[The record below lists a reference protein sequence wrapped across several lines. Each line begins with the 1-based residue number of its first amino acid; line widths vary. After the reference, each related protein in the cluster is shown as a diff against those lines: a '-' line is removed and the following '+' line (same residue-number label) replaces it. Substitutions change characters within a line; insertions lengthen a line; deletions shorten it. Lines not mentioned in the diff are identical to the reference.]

1 MNKLI
6 KIELE
11 RAFKNKMLII
21 SVVIG
26 LVIVGFNIWNEII
39 PARKTLDKLLEMG
52 KYSGIQLPGLYM
64 KWMGVRPG
72 SYVFLYYF
80 IMPLLTALPYSIS
93 ILMDV
98 KKHYVNNIFTRIDKK
113 KYYKAKLFAQFI
125 VGGFVASFPLVIS
138 FVVTAMI
145 LPAFKPESVIVF
157 LFAFVGFGLINCIAY
172 IFADLVNNRF
182 MVALTPF
189 MMYFFYYIVCSSIG
203 RDGPMEYL
211 TASKLR
217 YSELKFMII
226 DMVMLIVLITVSY
239 FVRSRRKDAI

>member
-72 SYVFLYYF
+72 SYVFLYYLHRCRSGERRSHRTESHLPVSSEPDHRELQIF
-80 IMPLLTALPYSIS
+80 PHTAYMPHET
-93 ILMDV
+93 
-98 KKHYVNNIFTRIDKK
+98 
-113 KYYKAKLFAQFI
+113 
-125 VGGFVASFPLVIS
+125 
-138 FVVTAMI
+138 
-145 LPAFKPESVIVF
+145 PAP
-157 LFAFVGFGLINCIAY
+157 AY
-172 IFADLVNNRF
+172 GI
-182 MVALTPF
+182 
-189 MMYFFYYIVCSSIG
+189 
-203 RDGPMEYL
+203 
-211 TASKLR
+211 
-217 YSELKFMII
+217 
-226 DMVMLIVLITVSY
+226 
-239 FVRSRRKDAI
+239 

>member
-6 KIELE
+6 KIEME

-39 PARKTLDKLLEMG
+39 PARKTLDKLFEMG
-52 KYSGIQLPGLYM
+52 NTAVSASGLYM

-98 KKHYVNNIFTRIDKK
+98 KKHYVNNIFTRIDKRSIITSE
-113 KYYKAKLFAQFI
+113 A
-125 VGGFVASFPLVIS
+125 
-138 FVVTAMI
+138 
-145 LPAFKPESVIVF
+145 LPQ
-157 LFAFVGFGLINCIAY
+157 L
-172 IFADLVNNRF
+172 
-182 MVALTPF
+182 
-189 MMYFFYYIVCSSIG
+189 
-203 RDGPMEYL
+203 
-211 TASKLR
+211 
-217 YSELKFMII
+217 
-226 DMVMLIVLITVSY
+226 
-239 FVRSRRKDAI
+239 

>member
-21 SVVIG
+21 SVAIG
-26 LVIVGFNIWNEII
+26 LIIVGFNIWNEII

-98 KKHYVNNIFTRIDKK
+98 KST
-113 KYYKAKLFAQFI
+113 
-125 VGGFVASFPLVIS
+125 
-138 FVVTAMI
+138 
-145 LPAFKPESVIVF
+145 
-157 LFAFVGFGLINCIAY
+157 
-172 IFADLVNNRF
+172 
-182 MVALTPF
+182 
-189 MMYFFYYIVCSSIG
+189 
-203 RDGPMEYL
+203 
-211 TASKLR
+211 
-217 YSELKFMII
+217 
-226 DMVMLIVLITVSY
+226 MLIIYLQELIK
-239 FVRSRRKDAI
+239 RSITKQSFLLSL

>member
-113 KYYKAKLFAQFI
+113 KYYKAKLFKAPF
-125 VGGFVASFPLVIS
+125 
-138 FVVTAMI
+138 AM
-145 LPAFKPESVIVF
+145 AVIVF

>member
-6 KIELE
+6 KIEME

-26 LVIVGFNIWNEII
+26 L
-39 PARKTLDKLLEMG
+39 
-52 KYSGIQLPGLYM
+52 GIQLPGLYM

-125 VGGFVASFPLVIS
+125 VGGF
-138 FVVTAMI
+138 
-145 LPAFKPESVIVF
+145 
-157 LFAFVGFGLINCIAY
+157 
-172 IFADLVNNRF
+172 
-182 MVALTPF
+182 
-189 MMYFFYYIVCSSIG
+189 
-203 RDGPMEYL
+203 
-211 TASKLR
+211 
-217 YSELKFMII
+217 LK
-226 DMVMLIVLITVSY
+226 TVS
-239 FVRSRRKDAI
+239 FWRFIF

>member
-80 IMPLLTALPYSIS
+80 INYAVVDSIAIFYKHIDGCEEAL
-93 ILMDV
+93 
-98 KKHYVNNIFTRIDKK
+98 
-113 KYYKAKLFAQFI
+113 
-125 VGGFVASFPLVIS
+125 
-138 FVVTAMI
+138 
-145 LPAFKPESVIVF
+145 
-157 LFAFVGFGLINCIAY
+157 C
-172 IFADLVNNRF
+172 
-182 MVALTPF
+182 
-189 MMYFFYYIVCSSIG
+189 
-203 RDGPMEYL
+203 
-211 TASKLR
+211 
-217 YSELKFMII
+217 
-226 DMVMLIVLITVSY
+226 
-239 FVRSRRKDAI
+239 

>member
-6 KIELE
+6 KIEME

-98 KKHYVNNIFTRIDKK
+98 KST
-113 KYYKAKLFAQFI
+113 
-125 VGGFVASFPLVIS
+125 
-138 FVVTAMI
+138 
-145 LPAFKPESVIVF
+145 
-157 LFAFVGFGLINCIAY
+157 
-172 IFADLVNNRF
+172 
-182 MVALTPF
+182 
-189 MMYFFYYIVCSSIG
+189 
-203 RDGPMEYL
+203 
-211 TASKLR
+211 
-217 YSELKFMII
+217 
-226 DMVMLIVLITVSY
+226 MLIIYLQELIK
-239 FVRSRRKDAI
+239 RSITKRSFLPSL

>member
-1 MNKLI
+1 
-6 KIELE
+6 
-11 RAFKNKMLII
+11 
-21 SVVIG
+21 
-26 LVIVGFNIWNEII
+26 
-39 PARKTLDKLLEMG
+39 
-52 KYSGIQLPGLYM
+52 M

-145 LPAFKPESVIVF
+145 LPAFKPESVSSQFNFSKLSVFGDLFFEAPFAMAVIVF

>member
-6 KIELE
+6 KIEME

-145 LPAFKPESVIVF
+145 LPAFKPESV
-157 LFAFVGFGLINCIAY
+157 
-172 IFADLVNNRF
+172 
-182 MVALTPF
+182 
-189 MMYFFYYIVCSSIG
+189 SSQFNF
-203 RDGPMEYL
+203 
-211 TASKLR
+211 SKLYCIHICR
-217 YSELKFMII
+217 PCK
-226 DMVMLIVLITVSY
+226 
-239 FVRSRRKDAI
+239 